1 MMIRATIG
9 HATYTCRGELETY
22 FQPFRDGTI
31 GRFHPFSTPF
41 GEQRLLYADWTASGR
56 LYRPIE
62 EKMARELG
70 PFVGN
75 THTESNVT
83 GTKMTLAYRYAKEL
97 IKQHVHAKKKRCFD
111 HARGGDNR
119 GCQQAAAPAWLA
131 RAGAVE
137 TALGAGG

>member
-1 MMIRATIG
+1 MIRATIG

-97 IKQHVHAKKKRCFD
+97 IKQHVHAKKSD
-111 HARGGDNR
+111 VLIMQGAGTT
-119 GCQQAAAPAWLA
+119 
-131 RAGAVE
+131 GAVNKLQRL
-137 TALGAGG
+137 LGLRVPER